1 MMTLYC
7 DLCGA
12 PFPDTEEQCPICGS
26 ARALTDETPYS
37 GHTHSPVKKTPGG
50 RYSKKNV
57 KKRQLL
63 QEMGIPQPVQESVP
77 VSPEEEVPVPEPA
90 ERFLPTREVQEQ
102 RKARRRSGWLNFLLV
117 LSWIVFVG
125 SMAFIVA
132 HYALPYA
139 QTMGWIPQALADY
152 IPRTA
157 GSPFP
162 WP

>member
-1 MMTLYC
+1 MTTLYC
-7 DLCGA
+7 DICGA
-12 PFPDTEEQCPICGS
+12 SFPDTEEQCPICGS

-37 GHTHSPVKKTPGG
+37 GHTHSAVKKIRGG

-57 KKRQLL
+57 DKRMKDLELGIPEPEPEEGEEL
-63 QEMGIPQPVQESVP
+63 QEPV
-77 VSPEEEVPVPEPA
+77 PA

-102 RKARRRSGWLNFLLV
+102 RKARRRTGWLNFLLV
-117 LSWIVFVG
+117 FAWVLFLASVAFVVG
-125 SMAFIVA
+125 

-139 QTMGWIPQALADY
+139 QSMGWLPEALADY